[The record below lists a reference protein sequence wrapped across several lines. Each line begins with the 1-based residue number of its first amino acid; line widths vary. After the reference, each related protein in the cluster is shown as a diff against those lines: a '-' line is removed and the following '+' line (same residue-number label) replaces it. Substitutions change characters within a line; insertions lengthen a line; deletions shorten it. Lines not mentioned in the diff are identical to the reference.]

1 MKIKQVNGHKG
12 YRIVLAPRKCLIN
25 NSFCHF
31 TAMML
36 VVLCHCLSNSKYVD
50 IEIRGQMT
58 EKLFLCMPMWVS
70 VCVCLHA
77 SVCVCVCF
85 FVSVTMTV
93 YAGQRPI
100 LGVVPQRLF
109 ILLFETGSLLDL
121 SSLTHLDR
129 VAYKHQDSTCFSLPN
144 SGTTSMSQHT
154 SHFSVATGDQA
165 LVLMLVRQAVSWV
178 RYLPNP

>member
-1 MKIKQVNGHKG
+1 MRIKQVNGHKG

-25 NSFCHF
+25 NSYCHF

-36 VVLCHCLSNSKYVD
+36 VVLCHYLSNSKYVD
-50 IEIRGQMT
+50 IEIRGQVT
-58 EKLFLCMPMWVS
+58 EKLFLCIPMWVS

-77 SVCVCVCF
+77 SLCVCF

-93 YAGQRPI
+93 YAGQRSI
-100 LGVVPQRLF
+100 LDVVSQRLF
-109 ILLFETGSLLDL
+109 ILLFETESLLDL

-129 VAYKHQDSTCFSLPN
+129 VAYKHQDSICFSLPN

-165 LVLMLVRQAVSWV
+165 PVLMLVRQAVSWV
-178 RYLPNP
+178 RYLPN